1 MTLRDNPREAPH
13 PSYKTIKTTKKR
25 HTIMRSLTP
34 FQTPFHQ
41 AAPLPTFRK
50 NALLLAILGILFAIP
65 SSAQPTPYYKL
76 VTSSDELVAGDKYI
90 ICYNNKQSAYISIMK
105 TYISGENYCRKVD
118 THRATTT
125 FDDKIP
131 APEGSSIITLEADG
145 NKWRLKTEDGQY
157 YSFME
162 SYDRLVT
169 TSTKS
174 DYSIYNI
181 VIDPTDSHVVI
192 TCPNK
197 SGYAL
202 QYYNE
207 KFASYKTTTKYPVY
221 LYRYYS
227 DYYTRAK
234 GSYNYATICLPT
246 VATDLSHTFGT
257 FYTIAGKTMENNE
270 VTAIVIEE
278 TSSLEAGKGY
288 IFKYN
293 EGTQIV
299 AVEHKGET
307 TDIVTENKGMIGNLS
322 KEAKNV
328 PIGCYILKNDN
339 ILKNAASHNVTIGQ
353 YRAYIDLTNVPI
365 FTGTLNSKMV
375 RFDINDETTH
385 ISAINP
391 ENSSKPQK
399 TFNTQ
404 GTLVD
409 ESCKGIVI
417 YGGKK
422 ILRK

>member
-1 MTLRDNPREAPH
+1 
-13 PSYKTIKTTKKR
+13 
-25 HTIMRSLTP
+25 MRSLTP
-34 FQTPFHQ
+34 FQTPLHQ

-50 NALLLAILGILFAIP
+50 NTLLLAILGILFAIP

-76 VTSSDELVAGDKYI
+76 VTSSNELVAGDKYI
-90 ICYNNKQSAYISIMK
+90 ICYNDKQSEFVSIMK
-105 TYISGENYCRKVD
+105 TYVDKEDNCGKVD
-118 THRATTT
+118 THRAKTT

-131 APEGSSIITLEADG
+131 APKGSSIITLEADG
-145 NKWRLKTEDGQY
+145 DKWRLKTEDEKY
-157 YSFME
+157 YSFKA
-162 SYDRLVT
+162 SNDRLVT
-169 TSTKS
+169 TPEKTN
-174 DYSIYNI
+174 YSIYEI
-181 VIDPTDSHVVI
+181 VIDPTDSHVEI

-197 SGYAL
+197 PRYTL

-207 KFASYKTTTKYPVY
+207 KFASYKTTKSPVY

-234 GSYNYATICLPT
+234 ASYNYATICLPT

-257 FYTIAGKTMENNE
+257 FYTIAGKTMKNNE

-293 EGTQIV
+293 EGTRIV
-299 AVEHKGET
+299 AIEHKGET
-307 TDIVTENKGMIGNLS
+307 TDIVTKNKGMIGNLS
-322 KEAKNV
+322 EEAKNV
-328 PIGCYILKNDN
+328 PIGCYILKSDK

-353 YRAYIDLTNVPI
+353 YRAYIDLKNVPV
-365 FTGTLNSKMV
+365 FTGTLSSKMV

-385 ISAINP
+385 ISAITP

-409 ESCKGIVI
+409 ENYKGIVI
-417 YGGKK
+417 YGGRK

>member
-1 MTLRDNPREAPH
+1 
-13 PSYKTIKTTKKR
+13 
-25 HTIMRSLTP
+25 MRSLTP

-50 NALLLAILGILFAIP
+50 NTLLLAILGILFAIP

-76 VTSSDELVAGDKYI
+76 VTSSDELVAGYKYI
-90 ICYNNKQSAYISIMK
+90 ICYNNKQSDYISIME
-105 TYISGENYCRKVD
+105 TYVSGKYYCGKVD
-118 THRATTT
+118 TQRATTT

-157 YSFME
+157 YSFMKLE
-162 SYDRLVT
+162 DRLVT
-169 TSTKS
+169 TSSKS

-181 VIDPTDSHVVI
+181 GIDPTDSHVVI

-197 SGYAL
+197 SGYTL

-207 KFASYKTTTKYPVY
+207 KFASYDEDHNPVY

-257 FYTIAGKTMENNE
+257 FYTIAGKTMKNNE

-322 KEAKNV
+322 KEAMNV
-328 PIGCYILKNDN
+328 PRGCYILKNDK
-339 ILKNAASHNVTIGQ
+339 ILKNAASPYVTIGQ
-353 YRAYIDLTNVPI
+353 YRAYINLTNVPI
-365 FTGTLNSKMV
+365 FTGTLSSKMV

-409 ESCKGIVI
+409 ESYKGIVI

>member
-1 MTLRDNPREAPH
+1 MTFRDNPREAPH
-13 PSYKTIKTTKKR
+13 PSYKTIKTNKKR

-34 FQTPFHQ
+34 FQTPLHQ
-41 AAPLPTFRK
+41 AAPPPTFRIIT
-50 NALLLAILGILFAIP
+50 LLITILCTLFAIP

-90 ICYNNKQSAYISIMK
+90 ICYNDKQSEFISIMK
-105 TYISGENYCRKVD
+105 TYVDNANNCGKVD

-131 APEGSSIITLEADG
+131 APEESSIITLEADG
-145 NKWRLKTEDGQY
+145 GKWRLKTEDGKY
-157 YSFME
+157 YSFKQ
-162 SYDRLVT
+162 YNDCLVT
-169 TSTKS
+169 TPNKS

-197 SGYAL
+197 SGYTL
-202 QYYNE
+202 QYYNG
-207 KFASYKTTTKYPVY
+207 KFASYNTTKKPVY

-234 GSYNYATICLPT
+234 SSYNYATICLPT

-257 FYTIAGKTMENNE
+257 FYTIAGKTMKNNE

-328 PIGCYILKNDN
+328 RIGCYILKNDK
-339 ILKNAASHNVTIGQ
+339 ILKNTASHNVTIGQ
-353 YRAYIDLTNVPI
+353 YRAYIDLTNVPV
-365 FTGTLNSKMV
+365 FTGTLSSKMV

-391 ENSSKPQK
+391 GNSSKPQK

-409 ESCKGIVI
+409 ESYKGIVI

>member
-1 MTLRDNPREAPH
+1 
-13 PSYKTIKTTKKR
+13 
-25 HTIMRSLTP
+25 MRSLTP

-41 AAPLPTFRK
+41 AATLPTFRK
-50 NALLLAILGILFAIP
+50 NTLLLAILCILFAIP

-76 VTSSDELVAGDKYI
+76 VTSSKELVAGDKYI
-90 ICYNNKQSAYISIMK
+90 ICYNDKRSAYISIME
-105 TYISGENYCRKVD
+105 TYVSGKYYCGKVD
-118 THRATTT
+118 TQRATTT

-145 NKWRLKTEDGQY
+145 DKWRLKTEDGQY
-157 YSFME
+157 YSFKQ
-162 SYDRLVT
+162 YDDCLVT
-169 TSTKS
+169 TPNKS
-174 DYSIYNI
+174 KYSIYKI
-181 VIDPTDSHVVI
+181 EIDPTDSHVVI

-197 SGYAL
+197 SGYTL

-207 KFASYKTTTKYPVY
+207 KFASYDEDHNPVY
-221 LYRYYS
+221 LYRYHS

-234 GSYNYATICLPT
+234 AYYNYATICLPT

-257 FYTIAGKTMENNE
+257 FYTIAGKTMKNNE

-299 AVEHKGET
+299 AIEHKGET

-328 PIGCYILKNDN
+328 PIGCYILKSDE

-353 YRAYIDLTNVPI
+353 YRAYIDLTHVPV
-365 FTGTLNSKMV
+365 FTGTLSSKML

-385 ISAINP
+385 ISAITP
-391 ENSSKPQK
+391 GNSSKPQK

-409 ESCKGIVI
+409 ESYKGIII

>member
-1 MTLRDNPREAPH
+1 
-13 PSYKTIKTTKKR
+13 
-25 HTIMRSLTP
+25 MRSLTP
-34 FQTPFHQ
+34 FQPPFHQ
-41 AAPLPTFRK
+41 TAPLPTLRIIT
-50 NALLLAILGILFAIP
+50 LLITILCTPFAIP

-76 VTSSDELVAGDKYI
+76 VTSSDELVEGDKYI

-257 FYTIAGKTMENNE
+257 FYTIAGKRMENNE

-322 KEAKNV
+322 KEAMNV
-328 PIGCYILKNDN
+328 PRGCYILKNDK
-339 ILKNAASHNVTIGQ
+339 ILKNAASPYVTIGQ
-353 YRAYIDLTNVPI
+353 YRAYINLTNVPI
-365 FTGTLNSKMV
+365 FTGTLSSKMV

-409 ESCKGIVI
+409 ESYKGIVI
-417 YGGKK
+417 YGGRK

>member
-1 MTLRDNPREAPH
+1 
-13 PSYKTIKTTKKR
+13 
-25 HTIMRSLTP
+25 MRSLTP
-34 FQTPFHQ
+34 FQPPFHQ
-41 AAPLPTFRK
+41 AAPLPTFRIIT
-50 NALLLAILGILFAIP
+50 LLITILCILFAIP
-65 SSAQPTPYYKL
+65 SSAQPTSYYKL
-76 VTSSDELVAGDKYI
+76 VTSSEELVAGDKYI
-90 ICYNNKQSAYISIMK
+90 ICYNDKQSEFISIMK
-105 TYISGENYCRKVD
+105 TYVDNANNCGKVD

-145 NKWRLKTEDGQY
+145 DKWRLKTEDGKY
-157 YSFME
+157 YSFMKLE
-162 SYDRLVT
+162 DRLVT

-181 VIDPTDSHVVI
+181 KIDPTDSHVVI

-197 SGYAL
+197 PGYTL

-207 KFASYKTTTKYPVY
+207 KFASYDENHNPVH

-234 GSYNYATICLPT
+234 AASNYATICLPT
-246 VATDLSHTFGT
+246 NSTDLSHTFGT

-307 TDIVTENKGMIGNLS
+307 TDIVTKNKGMIGNLS

-365 FTGTLNSKMV
+365 FTGTLSSKMV

-391 ENSSKPQK
+391 GNSSKPQK

-409 ESCKGIVI
+409 ESYKGIII

-422 ILRK
+422 TLRK

>member
-1 MTLRDNPREAPH
+1 
-13 PSYKTIKTTKKR
+13 
-25 HTIMRSLTP
+25 MRSLTP
-34 FQTPFHQ
+34 FQTPLHQ
-41 AAPLPTFRK
+41 TAPLPTFRIITI
-50 NALLLAILGILFAIP
+50 LITILGTLFAIP

-76 VTSSDELVAGDKYI
+76 VTSSDELVAGYKYI
-90 ICYNNKQSAYISIMK
+90 ICYNDKKSDIISIMK
-105 TYISGENYCRKVD
+105 TYVPDEYYCGKVD

-145 NKWRLKTEDGQY
+145 DKWRLKTEDGQY
-157 YSFME
+157 YSFMQ

-169 TSTKS
+169 TPTKS
-174 DYSIYNI
+174 DYSIYKI
-181 VIDPTDSHVVI
+181 EIDPTDSHVVI

-197 SGYAL
+197 SGYTL
-202 QYYNE
+202 QYYNG
-207 KFASYKTTTKYPVY
+207 KFASYNTTKSPVY

-234 GSYNYATICLPT
+234 SSYNYATICLPT

-299 AVEHKGET
+299 AIEHKGET

-328 PIGCYILKNDN
+328 RIGCYILKSDK

-353 YRAYIDLTNVPI
+353 YRAYIDLTHVPV
-365 FTGTLNSKMV
+365 FTGTLSSKMV

-385 ISAINP
+385 ISAITP
-391 ENSSKPQK
+391 GNSSKPQK

-409 ESCKGIVI
+409 ESYKGIVI
-417 YGGKK
+417 YGGRK

>member
-1 MTLRDNPREAPH
+1 
-13 PSYKTIKTTKKR
+13 
-25 HTIMRSLTP
+25 MRSLTP

-50 NALLLAILGILFAIP
+50 NTLLLAILCILFAIP

-76 VTSSDELVAGDKYI
+76 VTSSDELVAGEHYI
-90 ICYNNKQSAYISIMK
+90 ICYNDKQSEFISIME
-105 TYISGENYCRKVD
+105 TYVSGKYYCGKVD

-145 NKWRLKTEDGQY
+145 DKWRLKTEDGQY
-157 YSFME
+157 YSFMKL
-162 SYDRLVT
+162 DDCLAT
-169 TSTKS
+169 TPTKS
-174 DYSIYNI
+174 KYSIYNI
-181 VIDPTDSHVVI
+181 KIDPTDSHVII

-197 SGYAL
+197 PEYTL
-202 QYYNE
+202 QYYNG
-207 KFASYKTTTKYPVY
+207 KFASYNTTKKPVY

-234 GSYNYATICLPT
+234 SSYNYATICLPT
-246 VATDLSHTFGT
+246 NATDLSHTFGT
-257 FYTIAGKTMENNE
+257 FYTITGKTMENNE

-322 KEAKNV
+322 KEAMNV
-328 PIGCYILKNDN
+328 PIGCYILKSDK

-353 YRAYIDLTNVPI
+353 YRAYIDLTNVPV
-365 FTGTLNSKMV
+365 FTGTLSSKMV

-385 ISAINP
+385 ISAITP
-391 ENSSKPQK
+391 GNSSKPQK

-409 ESCKGIVI
+409 ESYKGIVI

>member
-1 MTLRDNPREAPH
+1 M
-13 PSYKTIKTTKKR
+13 
-25 HTIMRSLTP
+25 
-34 FQTPFHQ
+34 
-41 AAPLPTFRK
+41 PTFRIIT
-50 NALLLAILGILFAIP
+50 LLITILCILFAIP

-76 VTSSDELVAGDKYI
+76 VTSSKELVAGDKYI
-90 ICYNNKQSAYISIMK
+90 ICYNDKRSAYISIME
-105 TYISGENYCRKVD
+105 TYVSGKYYCGKVD
-118 THRATTT
+118 TQRATTT

-131 APEGSSIITLEADG
+131 APKGSSIITLEADD

-169 TSTKS
+169 TSSKS
-174 DYSIYNI
+174 NYSIYNI
-181 VIDPTDSHVVI
+181 EIDPTDSHVVI
-192 TCPNK
+192 KCPNK
-197 SGYAL
+197 PRYTL
-202 QYYNE
+202 QYYNG
-207 KFASYKTTTKYPVY
+207 KFASYNTTKSPVY

-234 GSYNYATICLPT
+234 AASNYATICLPT
-246 VATDLSHTFGT
+246 NATDLSHTFGT
-257 FYTIAGKTMENNE
+257 FYTIAGKTMKNNE

-328 PIGCYILKNDN
+328 RIGCYILKNDK

-353 YRAYIDLTNVPI
+353 YRAYIDLTNVPV
-365 FTGTLNSKMV
+365 FTGTLSSKMV

-391 ENSSKPQK
+391 GNSSKPQK

-409 ESCKGIVI
+409 ESYKGIII

>member
-1 MTLRDNPREAPH
+1 
-13 PSYKTIKTTKKR
+13 
-25 HTIMRSLTP
+25 MRSLTP
-34 FQTPFHQ
+34 FQPPLHQ
-41 AAPLPTFRK
+41 AAPLPTFRIIT
-50 NALLLAILGILFAIP
+50 LLITILCTLFAIP

-76 VTSSDELVAGDKYI
+76 VTSSDELVPGDKYI
-90 ICYNNKQSAYISIMK
+90 ICYNDNQRDIISIMK
-105 TYISGENYCRKVD
+105 TYVYNENNCGKVN

-145 NKWRLKTEDGQY
+145 DKWRLKTEDGKY
-157 YSFME
+157 YSFMKLE
-162 SYDRLVT
+162 DRLVT

-181 VIDPTDSHVVI
+181 KIDPTDSHVVI

-197 SGYAL
+197 PGYTL

-207 KFASYKTTTKYPVY
+207 KFASYDEDRNPVY

-234 GSYNYATICLPT
+234 AYYNYATICLPT

-299 AVEHKGET
+299 AVENKGET

-322 KEAKNV
+322 KEAKKV
-328 PIGCYILKNDN
+328 PIGCYILKSDE

-353 YRAYIDLTNVPI
+353 YRAYIDLTDVPV
-365 FTGTLNSKMV
+365 FTGTLSSKMV

-391 ENSSKPQK
+391 GNSSKPQK

-409 ESCKGIVI
+409 ESYKGIVI
-417 YGGKK
+417 YGGRK

>member
-1 MTLRDNPREAPH
+1 
-13 PSYKTIKTTKKR
+13 
-25 HTIMRSLTP
+25 MRSLTP
-34 FQTPFHQ
+34 FQPPFHQ
-41 AAPLPTFRK
+41 AAPLPTFRIIT
-50 NALLLAILGILFAIP
+50 LLITILCILFAIP

-76 VTSSDELVAGDKYI
+76 VTSSDELVAGNKYI
-90 ICYNNKQSAYISIMK
+90 ICYNDKQSAYISIMK

-118 THRATTT
+118 THRAKTT

-169 TSTKS
+169 TSSKS

-197 SGYAL
+197 PRYTL
-202 QYYNE
+202 QYSNE
-207 KFASYKTTTKYPVY
+207 KFASYNTTKSPVY

-234 GSYNYATICLPT
+234 SSYNYATICLPT

-322 KEAKNV
+322 KEAMNV
-328 PIGCYILKNDN
+328 PIECYILKNDKL
-339 ILKNAASHNVTIGQ
+339 LKNAASHNVTIGQ
-353 YRAYIDLTNVPI
+353 YRAYIDLTDVPV
-365 FTGTLNSKMV
+365 FTGTLSSKMV

-391 ENSSKPQK
+391 GNSSKPQK

-409 ESCKGIVI
+409 ESYKGIVI
-417 YGGKK
+417 YGGRK

>member
-1 MTLRDNPREAPH
+1 
-13 PSYKTIKTTKKR
+13 
-25 HTIMRSLTP
+25 MRSLTP
-34 FQTPFHQ
+34 FQTPLHQ
-41 AAPLPTFRK
+41 TAPLPTLRIIT
-50 NALLLAILGILFAIP
+50 LLITILCTLFAIP

-76 VTSSDELVAGDKYI
+76 VTSSKELVAGDKYI
-90 ICYNNKQSAYISIMK
+90 ICYNNKKSDIISIMK
-105 TYISGENYCRKVD
+105 TYVPDEYYCGKVD

-131 APEGSSIITLEADG
+131 APAGSSIITLEADG
-145 NKWRLKTEDGQY
+145 DKWRLKTEDGKY
-157 YSFME
+157 YSFMRLE
-162 SYDRLVT
+162 DRLVT
-169 TSTKS
+169 TSSKS

-181 VIDPTDSHVVI
+181 VIDPTDSHVEI

-197 SGYAL
+197 SGYTL
-202 QYYNE
+202 QYYNG
-207 KFASYKTTTKYPVY
+207 KFASYNTTKSPVY

-234 GSYNYATICLPT
+234 ASYNYATICLPT

-257 FYTIAGKTMENNE
+257 FYTIAGKTMENNK

-328 PIGCYILKNDN
+328 PIGCYILKNDK
-339 ILKNAASHNVTIGQ
+339 ILKNTASPYVTIGQ
-353 YRAYIDLTNVPI
+353 YRAYIDLTNVPV
-365 FTGTLNSKMV
+365 FTGTLSSKMV

-385 ISAINP
+385 ISAITP

-409 ESCKGIVI
+409 ESCKGIII

>member
-1 MTLRDNPREAPH
+1 
-13 PSYKTIKTTKKR
+13 
-25 HTIMRSLTP
+25 MRSLTP
-34 FQTPFHQ
+34 FQPPFHQ
-41 AAPLPTFRK
+41 AAPLPTFRIIT
-50 NALLLAILGILFAIP
+50 LLITILCTLFAIP

-90 ICYNNKQSAYISIMK
+90 ICYNNKQSDIISIMK
-105 TYISGENYCRKVD
+105 TYVSGKYYCGKVD
-118 THRATTT
+118 TQRATTT

-131 APEGSSIITLEADG
+131 APERSSIITLEADG
-145 NKWRLKTEDGQY
+145 DQWRLKTEDGQY

-169 TSTKS
+169 TPNKS
-174 DYSIYNI
+174 DYSIYTIDIDSTTHHAI
-181 VIDPTDSHVVI
+181 V

-197 SGYAL
+197 SGYTL
-202 QYYNE
+202 QYYNG
-207 KFASYKTTTKYPVY
+207 KFASYKTTTKSPVY

-328 PIGCYILKNDN
+328 RIGCYILKNDK
-339 ILKNAASHNVTIGQ
+339 ILKNTASPYVTIGQ
-353 YRAYIDLTNVPI
+353 YRAYIDLKNVPV
-365 FTGTLNSKMV
+365 FTGTLSSKMV
-375 RFDINDETTH
+375 RFDVNDETTH

-391 ENSSKPQK
+391 GNSSKPQK

-409 ESCKGIVI
+409 ESYKGIVI
-417 YGGKK
+417 YGGRK

>member
-1 MTLRDNPREAPH
+1 
-13 PSYKTIKTTKKR
+13 
-25 HTIMRSLTP
+25 MRSLTP

-41 AAPLPTFRK
+41 AAPLPTFRE

-76 VTSSDELVAGDKYI
+76 VTSSDELVEGDKYI
-90 ICYNNKQSAYISIMK
+90 ICYNDKRSAYISIME
-105 TYISGENYCRKVD
+105 TYVSGKYYCGKVD
-118 THRATTT
+118 TQRATTT

-145 NKWRLKTEDGQY
+145 DKWRLKTEDGQY
-157 YSFME
+157 YSFKQ
-162 SYDRLVT
+162 YDDCLVT
-169 TSTKS
+169 TPNKS
-174 DYSIYNI
+174 KYSIYKI
-181 VIDPTDSHVVI
+181 EIDPTDSHVVI

-197 SGYAL
+197 PEYTL
-202 QYYNE
+202 QYYNG
-207 KFASYKTTTKYPVY
+207 KFASYNTPKSPVY

-234 GSYNYATICLPT
+234 SYYNYATICLPT

-293 EGTQIV
+293 EDTQIL

-328 PIGCYILKNDN
+328 PIGCYILKSDK
-339 ILKNAASHNVTIGQ
+339 ILKNAASPNVTIGQ
-353 YRAYIDLTNVPI
+353 YRAYIDLTDVPV
-365 FTGTLNSKMV
+365 FTGTLSSKMV

-391 ENSSKPQK
+391 GNSSKPQK

-409 ESCKGIVI
+409 ENYKGIII
-417 YGGKK
+417 YGGRK

>member
-1 MTLRDNPREAPH
+1 
-13 PSYKTIKTTKKR
+13 
-25 HTIMRSLTP
+25 MRSLTP
-34 FQTPFHQ
+34 FLTPLHQT
-41 AAPLPTFRK
+41 APLPPFRIIT
-50 NALLLAILGILFAIP
+50 LLITILCILFAIP

-76 VTSSDELVAGDKYI
+76 VTSSNELVAGDKYI
-90 ICYNNKQSAYISIMK
+90 ICYNDKQSEFVSIMK
-105 TYISGENYCRKVD
+105 TYVDKEDNCGKVD
-118 THRATTT
+118 THRAKTT

-131 APEGSSIITLEADG
+131 APKGSSIITLEADG
-145 NKWRLKTEDGQY
+145 DKWRLKTEDEKY
-157 YSFME
+157 YSFKA
-162 SYDRLVT
+162 SNDRLVT
-169 TSTKS
+169 TPEKTN
-174 DYSIYNI
+174 YSIYEI
-181 VIDPTDSHVVI
+181 VIAPTDSHVEI

-197 SGYAL
+197 PRYTL

-207 KFASYKTTTKYPVY
+207 KFASYKTTKSPVY

-257 FYTIAGKTMENNE
+257 FYTIAGKTMKNNE

-293 EGTQIV
+293 EGTRIV
-299 AVEHKGET
+299 AIEHKGET

-322 KEAKNV
+322 EEAKNV
-328 PIGCYILKNDN
+328 PIGCYILKSDK
-339 ILKNAASHNVTIGQ
+339 ILKNAASPNVTIGQ
-353 YRAYIDLTNVPI
+353 YRAYIDLTHVPV
-365 FTGTLNSKMV
+365 FTGTLSSKMV

-385 ISAINP
+385 ISAITP
-391 ENSSKPQK
+391 GNSSKPQK

-409 ESCKGIVI
+409 ESYKGIVI

>member
-1 MTLRDNPREAPH
+1 
-13 PSYKTIKTTKKR
+13 
-25 HTIMRSLTP
+25 MRSLTP

-41 AAPLPTFRK
+41 TAPLPTFRIIT
-50 NALLLAILGILFAIP
+50 LLITILCILFAIP

-76 VTSSDELVAGDKYI
+76 VTSSNELVAGDKYI
-90 ICYNNKQSAYISIMK
+90 ICYNDKQSEFVSIMK
-105 TYISGENYCRKVD
+105 TYVDKEDNCGKVD
-118 THRATTT
+118 THRAKTT

-131 APEGSSIITLEADG
+131 APKGSSIITLEADG
-145 NKWRLKTEDGQY
+145 DKWRLKTEDEKY
-157 YSFME
+157 YSFKA
-162 SYDRLVT
+162 SNDRLVT
-169 TSTKS
+169 TPEKTN
-174 DYSIYNI
+174 YSIYEI
-181 VIDPTDSHVVI
+181 VIDPTDSHVEI

-197 SGYAL
+197 PRYTL

-207 KFASYKTTTKYPVY
+207 KFASYKTTKSPVY

-234 GSYNYATICLPT
+234 ASYNYATICLPT

-257 FYTIAGKTMENNE
+257 FYTIAGKTKKNNE

-322 KEAKNV
+322 KEAMNV
-328 PIGCYILKNDN
+328 PIECYILKSDKL
-339 ILKNAASHNVTIGQ
+339 LKNAASPNVTIGQ
-353 YRAYIDLTNVPI
+353 YRAYIDLTDVPV
-365 FTGTLNSKMV
+365 FTGTLSSKMV

-385 ISAINP
+385 ISAITP

-409 ESCKGIVI
+409 ESYKGIVI
-417 YGGKK
+417 YGGRK

>member
-1 MTLRDNPREAPH
+1 
-13 PSYKTIKTTKKR
+13 
-25 HTIMRSLTP
+25 MRSLTP
-34 FQTPFHQ
+34 FQPPLHQ
-41 AAPLPTFRK
+41 TAPLPTFRK
-50 NALLLAILGILFAIP
+50 NTLLLAILGILFAIP

-76 VTSSDELVAGDKYI
+76 VTSSNELVAGEHYI
-90 ICYNNKQSAYISIMK
+90 ICYNNKKSDIISIMK
-105 TYISGENYCRKVD
+105 TYVDKEDNCGKVD

-145 NKWRLKTEDGQY
+145 DRWRLKTEDRQY
-157 YSFME
+157 YSFMQY
-162 SYDRLVT
+162 YDRLVT
-169 TSTKS
+169 TPNKS
-174 DYSIYNI
+174 NYSIYNI
-181 VIDPTDSHVVI
+181 EIDPTDSHVVI
-192 TCPNK
+192 KCPNK
-197 SGYAL
+197 SGYTL
-202 QYYNE
+202 QYYNG
-207 KFASYKTTTKYPVY
+207 KFASYNTTKSPVY

-234 GSYNYATICLPT
+234 AASNYATICLPT
-246 VATDLSHTFGT
+246 NATDLSHTFGT

-270 VTAIVIEE
+270 ETAIVIEE

-322 KEAKNV
+322 KEAMNV
-328 PIGCYILKNDN
+328 PIGCYILKSDE

-353 YRAYIDLTNVPI
+353 YRAYIDLTNVPV
-365 FTGTLNSKMV
+365 FTGTLSSKMV

-391 ENSSKPQK
+391 GNSSKPQK

-409 ESCKGIVI
+409 ESYKGIII

>member
-1 MTLRDNPREAPH
+1 
-13 PSYKTIKTTKKR
+13 
-25 HTIMRSLTP
+25 MRSITP
-34 FQTPFHQ
+34 FQPPLHK

-76 VTSSDELVAGDKYI
+76 VTSSNELVPGEQYI
-90 ICYNNKQSAYISIMK
+90 ICYNNKQSDIISIMK
-105 TYISGENYCRKVD
+105 TYVSGKYYCGKVD

-145 NKWRLKTEDGQY
+145 DKWRLKTEDGQY

-169 TSTKS
+169 TPNKS
-174 DYSIYNI
+174 DYSIYTIDIDSTTHHAI
-181 VIDPTDSHVVI
+181 V

-197 SGYAL
+197 SGYTL
-202 QYYNE
+202 QYYNG
-207 KFASYKTTTKYPVY
+207 KFASYNTTKSPVY

-234 GSYNYATICLPT
+234 ASYNYATICLPT

-270 VTAIVIEE
+270 ETAIVIEE

-328 PIGCYILKNDN
+328 PIGYYILKSDK

-353 YRAYIDLTNVPI
+353 YRAYIDLTHVPV
-365 FTGTLNSKMV
+365 FTGTLSSKMV

-391 ENSSKPQK
+391 GNSSKPQK

-409 ESCKGIVI
+409 ESYKGIVI

>member
-1 MTLRDNPREAPH
+1 
-13 PSYKTIKTTKKR
+13 
-25 HTIMRSLTP
+25 MRSLTP
-34 FQTPFHQ
+34 FLTPFHQ
-41 AAPLPTFRK
+41 AAPLPTFRIIT
-50 NALLLAILGILFAIP
+50 LLITILCTLFAIP

-76 VTSSDELVAGDKYI
+76 VTSSDELVAGYKYI
-90 ICYNNKQSAYISIMK
+90 ICYNDKLSEFVSIMK
-105 TYISGENYCRKVD
+105 TYVSDEYYCRKVD

-131 APEGSSIITLEADG
+131 APAGSSIITLEADG
-145 NKWRLKTEDGQY
+145 DKWRLKTEDGQY
-157 YSFME
+157 YSFMRLE
-162 SYDRLVT
+162 DRLAT
-169 TSTKS
+169 TPNKS

-197 SGYAL
+197 PGYTL
-202 QYYNE
+202 QYSNE
-207 KFASYKTTTKYPVY
+207 KFASYNTTKSPVY

-227 DYYTRAK
+227 DYYTREK
-234 GSYNYATICLPT
+234 GYYNYATICLPT

-270 VTAIVIEE
+270 LTAIVIEE

-293 EGTQIV
+293 EGAQIV

-328 PIGCYILKNDN
+328 PIGYYILKSDK

-353 YRAYIDLTNVPI
+353 YRAYIDLTHVPV
-365 FTGTLNSKMV
+365 FTGTLSSKMV

-391 ENSSKPQK
+391 GNSSKPQK

-409 ESCKGIVI
+409 ESYKGIII

>member
-1 MTLRDNPREAPH
+1 
-13 PSYKTIKTTKKR
+13 
-25 HTIMRSLTP
+25 MRSLTP
-34 FQTPFHQ
+34 FQPPFHQ

-50 NALLLAILGILFAIP
+50 NTLLLAILGILFVIP

-76 VTSSDELVAGDKYI
+76 VTSSDELVAGERYI
-90 ICYNNKQSAYISIMK
+90 ICYNNKQSDYISIME
-105 TYISGENYCRKVD
+105 TYVSGKYYCGKVD
-118 THRATTT
+118 TRRATTT

-145 NKWRLKTEDGQY
+145 NKWRLKTEDGKY
-157 YSFME
+157 YSFMH
-162 SYDRLVT
+162 YNDCIDT
-169 TSTKS
+169 TSEKTK
-174 DYSIYNI
+174 YSIYNI
-181 VIDPTDSHVVI
+181 KIDPTDSHVVI

-197 SGYAL
+197 PEYTL

-207 KFASYKTTTKYPVY
+207 KFASYDEDHNPVY
-221 LYRYYS
+221 LYRYHS

-234 GSYNYATICLPT
+234 AASNYATICLPT

-257 FYTIAGKTMENNE
+257 FYTIAGKTMKNNE

-328 PIGCYILKNDN
+328 PIGCYILKNDK
-339 ILKNAASHNVTIGQ
+339 ILKNTASPYVTIGQ
-353 YRAYIDLTNVPI
+353 YRAYIDLKNVPV
-365 FTGTLNSKMV
+365 FTGTLSSKMV
-375 RFDINDETTH
+375 RFDVNDETTH

-391 ENSSKPQK
+391 GNSSKPQK

-409 ESCKGIVI
+409 ESYKGIVI
-417 YGGKK
+417 YGGRK

>member
-1 MTLRDNPREAPH
+1 
-13 PSYKTIKTTKKR
+13 
-25 HTIMRSLTP
+25 MRSLTP
-34 FQTPFHQ
+34 FLTPFHQ
-41 AAPLPTFRK
+41 AAPLPTFRIIT
-50 NALLLAILGILFAIP
+50 LLITILCTLFAIP

-76 VTSSDELVAGDKYI
+76 VTSSKELVAGDKYI
-90 ICYNNKQSAYISIMK
+90 ICYNDKRSAYISIME
-105 TYISGENYCRKVD
+105 TYVSGKYYCGKVD
-118 THRATTT
+118 TQRATTT

-131 APEGSSIITLEADG
+131 APKGSSIITLEADD

-169 TSTKS
+169 TSSKS
-174 DYSIYNI
+174 NYSIYNI
-181 VIDPTDSHVVI
+181 EIDPTDSHVVI
-192 TCPNK
+192 KCPNK
-197 SGYAL
+197 PRYTL

-207 KFASYKTTTKYPVY
+207 KFASYKTNKNPVH
-221 LYRYYS
+221 LYRYHS

-234 GSYNYATICLPT
+234 AYYNYATICLPT

-299 AVEHKGET
+299 AIEHKGET

-328 PIGCYILKNDN
+328 PIGCYILKSDE

-353 YRAYIDLTNVPI
+353 YRAYIDLTHVPV
-365 FTGTLNSKMV
+365 FTGTLSSKMV

-385 ISAINP
+385 ISAITP
-391 ENSSKPQK
+391 GNSSKPQK

-409 ESCKGIVI
+409 ESYKGIVI
-417 YGGKK
+417 YGGRK

>member
-1 MTLRDNPREAPH
+1 
-13 PSYKTIKTTKKR
+13 
-25 HTIMRSLTP
+25 MRSLTP
-34 FQTPFHQ
+34 FQPPFHQ
-41 AAPLPTFRK
+41 SAPLPTFRK

-76 VTSSDELVAGDKYI
+76 VTSSDELVAGYKYI
-90 ICYNNKQSAYISIMK
+90 ICYNNKQSDIISIMK
-105 TYISGENYCRKVD
+105 TYVSGKYYCGKVD

-131 APEGSSIITLEADG
+131 APAGSSIITLEADG
-145 NKWRLKTEDGQY
+145 DKWRLKTEDGQY
-157 YSFME
+157 YSFMA
-162 SYDRLVT
+162 SNDRLDT
-169 TSTKS
+169 TSEKTK
-174 DYSIYNI
+174 YSIYDI
-181 VIDPTDSHVVI
+181 EIDPTDSHVVI

-197 SGYAL
+197 PEYTL
-202 QYYNE
+202 QYYNG
-207 KFASYKTTTKYPVY
+207 KFASYKTTTKSPVY

-234 GSYNYATICLPT
+234 AASDYATICLPT
-246 VATDLSHTFGT
+246 NATDLSHTFGT

-293 EGTQIV
+293 EGAQIV

-328 PIGCYILKNDN
+328 PIGYYILKSDK

-353 YRAYIDLTNVPI
+353 YRAYIDLTHVPV
-365 FTGTLNSKMV
+365 FTGTLSSKMV

-391 ENSSKPQK
+391 GNSSKPQK

-409 ESCKGIVI
+409 ESYKGIVI

>member
-1 MTLRDNPREAPH
+1 
-13 PSYKTIKTTKKR
+13 
-25 HTIMRSLTP
+25 
-34 FQTPFHQ
+34 
-41 AAPLPTFRK
+41 
-50 NALLLAILGILFAIP
+50 
-65 SSAQPTPYYKL
+65 
-76 VTSSDELVAGDKYI
+76 KYI
-90 ICYNNKQSAYISIMK
+90 ICYNDKLSEFVSIMK
-105 TYISGENYCRKVD
+105 TYVSDEYYCRKVD

-145 NKWRLKTEDGQY
+145 GKWRLKTEDEKY
-157 YSFME
+157 YSFMA
-162 SYDRLVT
+162 SNDRLVT
-169 TSTKS
+169 TPEKTN
-174 DYSIYNI
+174 YSIYDI
-181 VIDPTDSHVVI
+181 EIDPTDSHVVI

-197 SGYAL
+197 SGYTL

-207 KFASYKTTTKYPVY
+207 KFASYKTTTKSPVY
-221 LYRYYS
+221 LYHYYS

-234 GSYNYATICLPT
+234 ASYNYATICLPT

-293 EGTQIV
+293 EDTRIV

-307 TDIVTENKGMIGNLS
+307 TDIVTEDKGMIGNLS

-328 PIGCYILKNDN
+328 PIGCYILKSDK
-339 ILKNAASHNVTIGQ
+339 ILKNAASPNVTIGQ
-353 YRAYIDLTNVPI
+353 YRAYINLTNVPV
-365 FTGTLNSKMV
+365 FTGTLSSKMV
-375 RFDINDETTH
+375 RFDINDETTR
-385 ISAINP
+385 ISAIIP
-391 ENSSKPQK
+391 GNSSKPQK

-409 ESCKGIVI
+409 ENYKGIVI
-417 YGGKK
+417 YGGRK

>member
-1 MTLRDNPREAPH
+1 
-13 PSYKTIKTTKKR
+13 
-25 HTIMRSLTP
+25 MRSLTP
-34 FQTPFHQ
+34 FQPPFHQ
-41 AAPLPTFRK
+41 AAPLPTFRIIT
-50 NALLLAILGILFAIP
+50 LLITILCTLFAIP

-76 VTSSDELVAGDKYI
+76 VTSSKELVAGDKYI
-90 ICYNNKQSAYISIMK
+90 ICYNDKRSAYISIME
-105 TYISGENYCRKVD
+105 TYVSGKYYCGKVD
-118 THRATTT
+118 TQRATTT

-131 APEGSSIITLEADG
+131 APKGSSIITLEADD

-169 TSTKS
+169 TSSKS
-174 DYSIYNI
+174 NYSIYNI
-181 VIDPTDSHVVI
+181 EIDPTDSHVVI
-192 TCPNK
+192 KCPNK
-197 SGYAL
+197 PRYTL
-202 QYYNE
+202 QYYNG
-207 KFASYKTTTKYPVY
+207 KFASYNTTKSPVY

-234 GSYNYATICLPT
+234 ASYNYATICLPT

-299 AVEHKGET
+299 AIEHKGET

-328 PIGCYILKNDN
+328 RIGCYILKNDK
-339 ILKNAASHNVTIGQ
+339 ILKNAASHNVSIGQ
-353 YRAYIDLTNVPI
+353 YRAYIDLTNVPV
-365 FTGTLNSKMV
+365 FTGTLSSKMV

-385 ISAINP
+385 ISAITP
-391 ENSSKPQK
+391 GNSSKPQK

-409 ESCKGIVI
+409 ESYKGIVI

>member
-1 MTLRDNPREAPH
+1 
-13 PSYKTIKTTKKR
+13 
-25 HTIMRSLTP
+25 MRSLTP
-34 FQTPFHQ
+34 FQPPFHQ
-41 AAPLPTFRK
+41 AAPLPTFRIIT
-50 NALLLAILGILFAIP
+50 LLITILCILFAIP

-76 VTSSDELVAGDKYI
+76 VTSSKELVAGDKYI
-90 ICYNNKQSAYISIMK
+90 ICYNNKKSDIISIMK
-105 TYISGENYCRKVD
+105 TYVPDEYYCGKVD

-131 APEGSSIITLEADG
+131 APAGSSIITLEADG
-145 NKWRLKTEDGQY
+145 DEWRLKTEDGQY
-157 YSFME
+157 YSFMRLE
-162 SYDRLVT
+162 DRLAT
-169 TSTKS
+169 TPNKS

-181 VIDPTDSHVVI
+181 EIDPTDSHVVI
-192 TCPNK
+192 KCPNK
-197 SGYAL
+197 SGYTL
-202 QYYNE
+202 QYYNG
-207 KFASYKTTTKYPVY
+207 KFASYNTTKSPVY

-234 GSYNYATICLPT
+234 AASNYATICLPT
-246 VATDLSHTFGT
+246 NATDLSHTFGT

-270 VTAIVIEE
+270 ETAIVIEE

-293 EGTQIV
+293 EDTQIL

-328 PIGCYILKNDN
+328 PIGCYILKSDK

-353 YRAYIDLTNVPI
+353 YRAYIDLTNVPV
-365 FTGTLNSKMV
+365 FTGTLSSKMV

-391 ENSSKPQK
+391 GNSSKPQK

-409 ESCKGIVI
+409 ESYKGIII

>member
-1 MTLRDNPREAPH
+1 MTFRDNPREAPH
-13 PSYKTIKTTKKR
+13 PSYKTIKTNKKR

-34 FQTPFHQ
+34 FLTPLHQT
-41 AAPLPTFRK
+41 APLPTFRIIT
-50 NALLLAILGILFAIP
+50 LLITILCTPFVIP

-76 VTSSDELVAGDKYI
+76 VTSSDELVEGDKYI
-90 ICYNNKQSAYISIMK
+90 ICYNDKRSAYISIME
-105 TYISGENYCRKVD
+105 TYVSGKYYCGKVD
-118 THRATTT
+118 TQRATTT

-145 NKWRLKTEDGQY
+145 DKWRLKTEDGQY
-157 YSFME
+157 YSFKQ
-162 SYDRLVT
+162 YDDCLVT
-169 TSTKS
+169 TPNKS
-174 DYSIYNI
+174 KYSIYKI
-181 VIDPTDSHVVI
+181 EIDPTDSHVVI

-197 SGYAL
+197 SGYTL
-202 QYYNE
+202 QYNNE
-207 KFASYKTTTKYPVY
+207 KFASYKTNKNPVH
-221 LYRYYS
+221 LYRYHS

-234 GSYNYATICLPT
+234 AYYNYATICLPT

-353 YRAYIDLTNVPI
+353 YRAYIDLTDVPV
-365 FTGTLNSKMV
+365 FTGTLSSKMV

-385 ISAINP
+385 ISAITP
-391 ENSSKPQK
+391 GNSSKPQK

-409 ESCKGIVI
+409 ESYKGIVI
-417 YGGKK
+417 YGGRK

>member
-1 MTLRDNPREAPH
+1 
-13 PSYKTIKTTKKR
+13 
-25 HTIMRSLTP
+25 MRSLTP
-34 FQTPFHQ
+34 FQPPFHQ
-41 AAPLPTFRK
+41 TAPLPTFRIIT
-50 NALLLAILGILFAIP
+50 LLITILCTLFAIP

-76 VTSSDELVAGDKYI
+76 VTSSEELVAGDKYI
-90 ICYNNKQSAYISIMK
+90 ICYNNKKSDIISIMK
-105 TYISGENYCRKVD
+105 TYVPDEYYCGKVD

-131 APEGSSIITLEADG
+131 APAGSSIITLEADG
-145 NKWRLKTEDGQY
+145 DEWRLKTEDGQY
-157 YSFME
+157 YSFMKLD
-162 SYDRLVT
+162 DRLAT

-174 DYSIYNI
+174 NYSIYNI

-197 SGYAL
+197 YGYTL

-207 KFASYKTTTKYPVY
+207 KFASYDEDHNPVY
-221 LYRYYS
+221 LYRYHS

-234 GSYNYATICLPT
+234 AASNYATICLPT

-293 EGTQIV
+293 EGTRIV
-299 AVEHKGET
+299 AIEHKGET

-322 KEAKNV
+322 EEAKNV
-328 PIGCYILKNDN
+328 PIGCYILKIDK
-339 ILKNAASHNVTIGQ
+339 ILKNAASPNVTIGQ
-353 YRAYIDLTNVPI
+353 YRAYIDLTHVPV
-365 FTGTLNSKMV
+365 FTGTLSSKMV

-391 ENSSKPQK
+391 GNSSKPQK

-409 ESCKGIVI
+409 ESYKGIII

>member
-1 MTLRDNPREAPH
+1 M
-13 PSYKTIKTTKKR
+13 
-25 HTIMRSLTP
+25 
-34 FQTPFHQ
+34 
-41 AAPLPTFRK
+41 
-50 NALLLAILGILFAIP
+50 
-65 SSAQPTPYYKL
+65 KL
-76 VTSSDELVAGDKYI
+76 D
-90 ICYNNKQSAYISIMK
+90 
-105 TYISGENYCRKVD
+105 
-118 THRATTT
+118 
-125 FDDKIP
+125 
-131 APEGSSIITLEADG
+131 
-145 NKWRLKTEDGQY
+145 
-157 YSFME
+157 
-162 SYDRLVT
+162 DRLAT

-174 DYSIYNI
+174 NYSIYNI

-197 SGYAL
+197 YGYTL

-207 KFASYKTTTKYPVY
+207 KFASYDEDHNPVY
-221 LYRYYS
+221 LYRYHS

-234 GSYNYATICLPT
+234 AASNYATICLPT

-257 FYTIAGKTMENNE
+257 FYTIAGKTMKNNE

-328 PIGCYILKNDN
+328 PIGYYILKSDK
-339 ILKNAASHNVTIGQ
+339 ILKNAASPNVTIGQ
-353 YRAYIDLTNVPI
+353 YRAYIDLTHVPV
-365 FTGTLNSKMV
+365 FTGTLSSKMV

-391 ENSSKPQK
+391 GNSSKPQK

-409 ESCKGIVI
+409 KSYKGIVI
-417 YGGKK
+417 YGGRK

>member
-1 MTLRDNPREAPH
+1 
-13 PSYKTIKTTKKR
+13 
-25 HTIMRSLTP
+25 MRSLTP

-41 AAPLPTFRK
+41 AAPLPTFRTIT
-50 NALLLAILGILFAIP
+50 LLITILCTPFAIP

-76 VTSSDELVAGDKYI
+76 VTSSEELVAGDKYI
-90 ICYNNKQSAYISIMK
+90 ICYNNKKSDIISIMK
-105 TYISGENYCRKVD
+105 TYVSGKYYCGKVD

-145 NKWRLKTEDGQY
+145 DKWRLKTEDGKY
-157 YSFME
+157 YSFMH
-162 SYDRLVT
+162 YNDCIDT
-169 TSTKS
+169 TSEKTK
-174 DYSIYNI
+174 YSIYNI
-181 VIDPTDSHVVI
+181 KIDPTDSHVVI

-197 SGYAL
+197 SGYTL
-202 QYYNE
+202 QYYNG
-207 KFASYKTTTKYPVY
+207 KFASYNTTKSPVY

-234 GSYNYATICLPT
+234 AASNYATICLPT
-246 VATDLSHTFGT
+246 VATDLSHTCGT

-270 VTAIVIEE
+270 ETAIVIEE

-328 PIGCYILKNDN
+328 PIGYYILKNDK
-339 ILKNAASHNVTIGQ
+339 ILKNATSHNVSIGQ
-353 YRAYIDLTNVPI
+353 YRAYIDLTNVPV
-365 FTGTLNSKMV
+365 FTGTLSSKMV

-385 ISAINP
+385 ISAITP

-409 ESCKGIVI
+409 ESCKGIII
-417 YGGKK
+417 YGGRK

>member
-1 MTLRDNPREAPH
+1 
-13 PSYKTIKTTKKR
+13 
-25 HTIMRSLTP
+25 MRSLTP

-41 AAPLPTFRK
+41 AAPLPTFRIIT
-50 NALLLAILGILFAIP
+50 LLITILCTLFAIP

-76 VTSSDELVAGDKYI
+76 VTSSKELVAGDKYI
-90 ICYNNKQSAYISIMK
+90 ICYNDKRSAYISIMK
-105 TYISGENYCRKVD
+105 TYVDKEDNCGKVD

-145 NKWRLKTEDGQY
+145 DKWRLKTEDEKY
-157 YSFME
+157 YSFKA
-162 SYDRLVT
+162 SNDRLVT
-169 TSTKS
+169 TPEKTN
-174 DYSIYNI
+174 YSIYEI

-202 QYYNE
+202 QYYKE

-234 GSYNYATICLPT
+234 AASNYATICLPT

-293 EGTQIV
+293 EDTQIV

-328 PIGCYILKNDN
+328 PIGCYILKNDK
-339 ILKNAASHNVTIGQ
+339 ILKNAASPYVTIGQ
-353 YRAYIDLTNVPI
+353 YRAYIDLTDVPV
-365 FTGTLNSKMV
+365 FTGTLSSKMV
-375 RFDINDETTH
+375 RFDISDETTH

-391 ENSSKPQK
+391 GNSSKPQK

-409 ESCKGIVI
+409 ESYKGIII
-417 YGGKK
+417 YGGRK

>member
-1 MTLRDNPREAPH
+1 
-13 PSYKTIKTTKKR
+13 
-25 HTIMRSLTP
+25 MRSLTP
-34 FQTPFHQ
+34 FQLPLHQ

-50 NALLLAILGILFAIP
+50 NTLLLAILGILFAIP

-76 VTSSDELVAGDKYI
+76 VTSSNELVAGEHYI
-90 ICYNNKQSAYISIMK
+90 ICYNDKQSELISIMK
-105 TYISGENYCRKVD
+105 TYVDKEDNCGKVD

-131 APEGSSIITLEADG
+131 APAGSSIITLEADG
-145 NKWRLKTEDGQY
+145 DKWRLKTEDGQY
-157 YSFME
+157 YSFMQY
-162 SYDRLVT
+162 YDRLVT
-169 TSTKS
+169 TPNKS
-174 DYSIYNI
+174 KYSIYI
-181 VIDPTDSHVVI
+181 IEIDPTDSHVVI

-197 SGYAL
+197 PRYTL

-207 KFASYKTTTKYPVY
+207 KFASYKTTTKSPVY

-328 PIGCYILKNDN
+328 PIGCYILKSDK

-353 YRAYIDLTNVPI
+353 YRAYIDLKNVPV
-365 FTGTLNSKMV
+365 FTGTLSSKMV

-391 ENSSKPQK
+391 GNSSKPQK

-409 ESCKGIVI
+409 ESYKGIVI

-422 ILRK
+422 IMRK

>member
-1 MTLRDNPREAPH
+1 
-13 PSYKTIKTTKKR
+13 
-25 HTIMRSLTP
+25 MRSLTP
-34 FQTPFHQ
+34 FQTPYHQ
-41 AAPLPTFRK
+41 AAPLPTFRIIT
-50 NALLLAILGILFAIP
+50 LLITILCILFAIP

-90 ICYNNKQSAYISIMK
+90 ICYNDKRSAYISIME
-105 TYISGENYCRKVD
+105 TYVSGKYYCGKVD
-118 THRATTT
+118 TQRATTT

-131 APEGSSIITLEADG
+131 APKGSSIITLEADD

-169 TSTKS
+169 TSSKS
-174 DYSIYNI
+174 NYSIYNI
-181 VIDPTDSHVVI
+181 EIDPTDSHVVI
-192 TCPNK
+192 KCPNK
-197 SGYAL
+197 PRYTL
-202 QYYNE
+202 QYYNG
-207 KFASYKTTTKYPVY
+207 KFASYNTTKSPVY

-234 GSYNYATICLPT
+234 ASYNYATICLPT

-299 AVEHKGET
+299 AIEHKGET

-328 PIGCYILKNDN
+328 RIGCYILKNDK
-339 ILKNAASHNVTIGQ
+339 ILKNAASHNVSIGQ
-353 YRAYIDLTNVPI
+353 YRAYIDLTNVPV
-365 FTGTLNSKMV
+365 FTGTLSSKMV

-385 ISAINP
+385 ISAITP
-391 ENSSKPQK
+391 GNSSKPQK

-409 ESCKGIVI
+409 ESYKGIVI
-417 YGGKK
+417 YGGRK

>member
-1 MTLRDNPREAPH
+1 MTFRDNPREAPH
-13 PSYKTIKTTKKR
+13 PYYKTTKTNKKR

-34 FQTPFHQ
+34 FQTPLHQ
-41 AAPLPTFRK
+41 AAPPPTFRIIT
-50 NALLLAILGILFAIP
+50 LLITILCTLFAIP

-76 VTSSDELVAGDKYI
+76 VTSSDELVAGYKYI
-90 ICYNNKQSAYISIMK
+90 ICYNDKQSEFVSIMK
-105 TYISGENYCRKVD
+105 TYVSDEYYCRKVD

-131 APEGSSIITLEADG
+131 APAGSSIITLEADG
-145 NKWRLKTEDGQY
+145 DKWRLKTEDGQY
-157 YSFME
+157 YSFMRLE
-162 SYDRLVT
+162 DRLAT
-169 TSTKS
+169 TPNKS

-197 SGYAL
+197 PGYTL
-202 QYYNE
+202 QYSNE
-207 KFASYKTTTKYPVY
+207 KFASYNTTKSPVY

-227 DYYTRAK
+227 DYYTREK
-234 GSYNYATICLPT
+234 GYYKYATICLPT

-270 VTAIVIEE
+270 LTAIVIEE

-293 EGTQIV
+293 EGAQIV

-328 PIGCYILKNDN
+328 PIGYYILKSDK

-353 YRAYIDLTNVPI
+353 YRAYIDLTHVPV
-365 FTGTLNSKMV
+365 FTGTLSSKMV

-391 ENSSKPQK
+391 GNSSKPQK

-409 ESCKGIVI
+409 ESYKGIVI

>member
-1 MTLRDNPREAPH
+1 
-13 PSYKTIKTTKKR
+13 
-25 HTIMRSLTP
+25 MRSLTP
-34 FQTPFHQ
+34 FQPPFHQ

-76 VTSSDELVAGDKYI
+76 VTSSDELVAGEHYI
-90 ICYNNKQSAYISIMK
+90 ICYNNNKQSDYISIMK
-105 TYISGENYCRKVD
+105 TYVDNENNCGKVD

-145 NKWRLKTEDGQY
+145 DRWRLKTEDGQY
-157 YSFME
+157 YSFMKLE
-162 SYDRLVT
+162 DRLVT
-169 TSTKS
+169 TSSKS
-174 DYSIYNI
+174 DYSIYKI
-181 VIDPTDSHVVI
+181 EIDPTDSHVVI
-192 TCPNK
+192 KCPNK
-197 SGYAL
+197 SGYTL
-202 QYYNE
+202 QYYNG
-207 KFASYKTTTKYPVY
+207 KFASYNTTKSPVY

-234 GSYNYATICLPT
+234 AASNYATICLPT
-246 VATDLSHTFGT
+246 NATDLSHTFGT

-270 VTAIVIEE
+270 ETAIVIEE

-293 EGTQIV
+293 EGTRIV
-299 AVEHKGET
+299 AIEHTGET

-328 PIGCYILKNDN
+328 PIGYYILKNDN

-353 YRAYIDLTNVPI
+353 YRAYIDLKNVPV
-365 FTGTLNSKMV
+365 FTGTLSSKMV

-391 ENSSKPQK
+391 GNSSKPQK

-409 ESCKGIVI
+409 ESYKGIVI
-417 YGGKK
+417 YGGRK